1 MRGVFVYTRAF
12 SIEMLCI
19 PSRTAC
25 CFATKIRFSAQ
36 LKPGGAVPQ
45 PRIFPFPKVKYS
57 DWKDRLLLFDKL
69 KAAALRPR
77 LYICS
82 DTRRPVT

>member
-25 CFATKIRFSAQ
+25 CFATKIRFSAHFG
-36 LKPGGAVPQ
+36 PGDAVPQ
-45 PRIFPFPKVKYS
+45 PRILPFS
-57 DWKDRLLLFDKL
+57 DAICLPEGQPGSL
-69 KAAALRPR
+69 KNIKPQ
-77 LYICS
+77 
-82 DTRRPVT
+82 P